1 MGKLTVEEI
10 QTYDNEYLLHPW
22 SVQGK
27 TPRTVVE
34 KAEGIYFYDSDGKRY
49 YDMTAQSVNVNIG
62 HGNKKLADA
71 VSAEMNNLPALGPG
85 FATETRSLLA
95 KRILG
100 LVSDKMGKVFFTL
113 AGADANENAIK
124 IARMYTGKPKI
135 FTRYRSYHGATSGAG
150 NLTGEPR
157 RFANEIA
164 GSFGYIKFTDPYLY
178 HEEIPFESE
187 EAASAYY
194 VKKLKEQI
202 IYEGV
207 ENVAAVMVETVTGS
221 NGVIIPPKGYLP
233 GVRQV
238 CDELGILMI
247 CDEVMAGFGRTG
259 KYFAFQNFDI
269 EPDIVT
275 FAKGITCGYVP
286 LGGVIVSKKI
296 AEYFDSHVL
305 SCGLTYAAHS
315 VGCAAGN
322 AMLDIY
328 EEEHIMEHV
337 QEVGSVLGEILEELK
352 EKHKCIGDVRYI
364 GLFSAIELVKD
375 KETREPVVPYG
386 KDPDKVMAGFIG
398 KLKEKGFY
406 CYGHENN
413 VLVTPPLIITEEE
426 LREAMKIMD
435 EVLDDMD
442 KLVS

>member
-1 MGKLTVEEI
+1 MGKLTVNEI
-10 QTYDNEYLLHPW
+10 QTYDNEYLLHTW
-22 SVQGK
+22 GIQTK

-34 KAEGIYFYDSDGKRY
+34 KAEGIYFYDSNGKKY

-62 HGNKKLADA
+62 HGNQKVIQA
-71 VSAEMNNLPALGPG
+71 VKEEMDHLPALGPG
-85 FATETRSLLA
+85 FATETRSILA

-135 FTRYRSYHGATSGAG
+135 FTRYRSYHGATNGAG

-157 RFANEIA
+157 RKANEIA

-178 HEEIPFESE
+178 HEDIPFRSE
-187 EAASAYY
+187 EEASAYY

-202 IYEGV
+202 IYEG
-207 ENVAAVMVETVTGS
+207 EDTVAAVMCESITGS
-221 NGVIIPPKGYLP
+221 NGVIIPPKGYLE

-259 KYFAFQNFDI
+259 KYFAFQNFNV
-269 EPDIVT
+269 EPDIIT

-296 AEYFDSHVL
+296 AEFFDTHAF
-305 SCGLTYAAHS
+305 SCGLTYAAHQ

-322 AMLDIY
+322 AMLDVY

-337 QEVGSVLGEILEELK
+337 IAVGKVLGEILEEFK
-352 EKHKCIGDVRYI
+352 EKHKSVGDVRYI
-364 GLFSAIELVKD
+364 GLFSAIELVKNKD
-375 KETREPVVPYG
+375 TREPLVPYG
-386 KDPDKVMAGFIG
+386 KDPDNVMG
-398 KLKEKGFY
+398 KIVGSLKEKGFY

-413 VLVTPPLIITEEE
+413 ILVTPPLIITEEE
-426 LREAMKIMD
+426 LRDAMKIMD
-435 EVLDDMD
+435 EVLDEVDAMI
-442 KLVS
+442 

>member
-1 MGKLTVEEI
+1 MGKLTTEQI
-10 QTYDNEYLLHPW
+10 QEYDNKYLLHTW
-22 SVQGK
+22 GVQSNK
-27 TPRTVVE
+27 PRTVIE
-34 KAEGIYFYDSDGKRY
+34 KAEGIYLYDSTGKKY
-49 YDMTAQSVNVNIG
+49 YDMTSQAVNVNIG
-62 HGNKKLADA
+62 HGNKKLIAA
-71 VSAEMNNLPALGPG
+71 IKAEMDNLPALGPS

-124 IARMYTGKPKI
+124 IARMYTRKPKI
-135 FTRYRSYHGATSGAG
+135 FTRYRSYHGSTSGAG

-164 GSFGYIKFTDPYLY
+164 GSFGYIKFFDPYIY
-178 HEEIPFESE
+178 HETIPFESE

-194 VKKLKEQI
+194 VSKLKEQI

-207 ENVAAVMVETVTGS
+207 ESVAAVMCETITGS
-221 NGVIIPPKGYLP
+221 NGVIIPPKGYLK

-259 KYFAFQNFDI
+259 KYFAFQNFGI
-269 EPDIVT
+269 EPDIIT

-286 LGGVIVSKKI
+286 LGGVIVNKKI
-296 AEYFDSHVL
+296 AEYFNTHVL
-305 SCGLTYAAHS
+305 SCGLTYASHS

-328 EEEHIMEHV
+328 EQDHVMEHV
-337 QEVGSVLGEILEELK
+337 QEVGKVLGEILEDLK
-352 EKHKCIGDVRYI
+352 AKHKCIGDVRYI
-364 GLFSAIELVKD
+364 GLFSAIELVKNRKT
-375 KETREPVVPYG
+375 KEPIVPYG
-386 KDPDKVMAGFIG
+386 KDPEKIMPNIIG

-413 VLVTPPLIITEEE
+413 ILVAPPLIIKEEE

-435 EVLDDMD
+435 EVLDYVDTIVD
-442 KLVS
+442 